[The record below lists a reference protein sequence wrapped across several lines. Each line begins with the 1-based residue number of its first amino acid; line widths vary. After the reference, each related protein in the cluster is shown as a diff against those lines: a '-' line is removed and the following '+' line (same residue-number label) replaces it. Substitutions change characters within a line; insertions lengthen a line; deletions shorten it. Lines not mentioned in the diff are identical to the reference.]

1 MSIEYIIIGLRM
13 KPLKQWHVPDLIC
26 LNAGVS
32 LIIFLLGVKD
42 YFGPDLRSCFYWF
55 FNE

>member
-13 KPLKQWHVPDLIC
+13 KPLTQWHVPDLIC
-26 LNAGVS
+26 LNSGVS

>member
-13 KPLKQWHVPDLIC
+13 KPLTQWHVPDLIC

-32 LIIFLLGVKD
+32 LTLVRIYVVVSIGFSMNEYKCN
-42 YFGPDLRSCFYWF
+42 RS
-55 FNE
+55 